1 MPGTGARVKAE
12 PIQSLHPMITR
23 PDDIQL
29 ELPYR
34 EIEALCRGYDVVEL
48 SIFGSALRDD
58 FRPDSDV
65 DFLVVF
71 RNNDL
76 GPWMSKLTDFQ
87 AALGRLLERKVD
99 VVARS
104 SVEQSENYIRRRRIL
119 SSARTIYVA

>member
-1 MPGTGARVKAE
+1 
-12 PIQSLHPMITR
+12 MITR

-29 ELPYR
+29 KLPYR
-34 EIEALCRGYDVVEL
+34 EIEALCLQYDVIEL

-76 GPWMSKLTDFQ
+76 GPWMGKLTDLQ
-87 AALGRLLERKVD
+87 AALGRLLDRKVD